1 MRGSLGRRSTFWALL
16 SGVLVV
22 FPLAFEASAS
32 PLSVGGTVLTPGTT
46 PLGAGTV
53 LTNATMAFAGTTVLG
68 VTNFTGTLQLQVV
81 KETGSGTL
89 DFYFQIF
96 NDSSSLDA
104 IDRLTTGNYTGF
116 ATDVDWTNNA
126 TIGVAST
133 FANRATAD
141 TVGFSFVGAPF
152 GNGLILPGTN
162 SAVLFIKTDATQFT
176 QGTVQLINDATANV
190 LAFAPVPE
198 PSTGALVALG
208 TAFAVLLTCRR
219 QPIWD
224 RRPVRHPRHR

>member
-1 MRGSLGRRSTFWALL
+1 
-16 SGVLVV
+16 
-22 FPLAFEASAS
+22 
-32 PLSVGGTVLTPGTT
+32 
-46 PLGAGTV
+46 
-53 LTNATMAFAGTTVLG
+53 MAFAGTTVLG